1 MSEISNLEELP
12 RRVREDIAEMNIRA
26 NSTAYPLIE
35 GFEPDRLEFAYL
47 PSLTARD
54 VTGEGAGPHE
64 RGFATVEFELLRRTG
79 PNMAR
84 WGFRRIIDVEA
95 VL

>member
-35 GFEPDRLEFAYL
+35 GSMPDRLEFAYL
-47 PSLTARD
+47 PSLTVRD
-54 VTGEGAGPHE
+54 VTGEGAISHE

-84 WGFRRIIDVEA
+84 WGFRRIINAEA